1 MVSLS
6 EIDAYSE
13 AIDSLSAVAF
23 AQLKALLLS
32 LDDPNPIVF
41 RDALLATY
49 PELLAPFTTAASEV
63 AASWYSTLRANAG
76 ISGTFRP
83 VLAPTPPTVQLDA
96 GVRYSLSPLFQP
108 QKFIGSDILTLLAG
122 FTQRMI
128 ADAGRDTIS
137 GSAVKDP
144 TRVGW
149 QRIPRAGAC
158 AFCALLGSRGAVYKS
173 ETTAGGEGNKYH
185 NHCRCVVAPKFPGA
199 DNDYLN
205 YTEQHFKDLY
215 QETDGIVDGRTNFKA
230 TLASWRQEHGTK

>member
-1 MVSLS
+1 VVSLS

-23 AQLKALLLS
+23 AQVKALLLS

-49 PELLAPFTTAASEV
+49 PELLAPFTTAASQV

-76 ISGTFRP
+76 ITGTFRP
-83 VLAPTPPTVQLDA
+83 ALAPTPPTAQLDA
-96 GVRYSLSPLFQP
+96 GVRYSLTPLFQP
-108 QKFIGSDILTLLAG
+108 QQFIGSDILSLLAG

-137 GSAVKDP
+137 RSAVRDSVR
-144 TRVGW
+144 TGW
-149 QRIPRAGAC
+149 ARIPRVACC

-173 ETTAGGEGNKYH
+173 ETTAGGEGNRYH

-199 DNDYLN
+199 DNDYLA
-205 YTEQHFKDLY
+205 EVQQHF
-215 QETDGIVDGRTNFKA
+215 DGIYADAQRQFGQGKGLANA
-230 TLASWRQEHGTK
+230 TAAVRELTGSK